1 MVCSEDFTH
10 PTVLECTGEP
20 PVLRVAILEIATAI
34 EIAAAA
40 TRVSAAEVAT
50 TEIGPAA
57 EPGVR
62 RAGSR
67 IEAAAAGRVV
77 RIERTT
83 M

>member
-40 TRVSAAEVAT
+40 RVSAAEVAT